1 MKTSRRNFL
10 QKAALLGTGS
20 LLASA
25 ASGANG
31 FQNIF
36 SEAEPDNAFTLPPLP
51 YAYDALEPFIDKQ
64 TMEVHHTKHH
74 QAYVNN
80 LNKALGEMQWNKT
93 ADKNAL
99 ESICRNISEYNTAIR
114 NNAGGHYN
122 HSLFWTLMKPGAG
135 GSPSGALAEAIKGR
149 YASLENLKKF
159 FSDSAKGIFGSG
171 WTWLI
176 VNMAD
181 KKLEITTTPNQD
193 NPLMDVAEV
202 RGFPI
207 LGLDIWEHAYY
218 LKYQNKRPDY
228 IAAWWNV
235 VNWDEASRLYSLAIK

>member
-10 QKAALLGTGS
+10 QKAALVGTGS
-20 LLASA
+20 FLASA
-25 ASGANG
+25 SRGNNFG
-31 FQNIF
+31 NIF
-36 SEAEPDNAFTLPPLP
+36 TEAEPNAFSLPPLP
-51 YAYDALEPFIDKQ
+51 YAYDALEPHVDKQ
-64 TMEVHHTKHH
+64 TMEIHHTKHH

-80 LNKALGEMQWNKT
+80 LNKALGEMQWKKN

-99 ESICRNISEYNTAIR
+99 EDICRNISEYSTPVR

-122 HSLFWTLMKPGAG
+122 HSLFWTLMKPGG
-135 GSPSGALAEAIKGR
+135 EGKPSGALAEAINGR
-149 YASLENLKKF
+149 YASVENLKKF
-159 FSDSAKGIFGSG
+159 FSDSAKSVFGSG
-171 WTWLI
+171 WAWLI
-176 VNMAD
+176 VNMTD

-193 NPLMDVAEV
+193 NPLMDVSEV

-207 LGLDIWEHAYY
+207 LGLDVWEHAYY

-228 IAAWWNV
+228 VSAWWNV